1 MLNFQRYI
9 NESSHGQDL
18 IVLRLID
25 KDEVRKE
32 YYFWS
37 NLSEAELYVTNS
49 KLLSDKLKEILEK
62 KYSKIYKEVMEIIE
76 QSGSRDSKAR
86 VYLERIKPNKIKK
99 L

>member
-1 MLNFQRYI
+1 MKTINEYI
-9 NESSHGQDL
+9 NESSNGQDL

-37 NLSEAELYVTNS
+37 DLSEEELYVNNS
-49 KLLSDKLKEILEK
+49 AYLSNKLKEILEK